1 VNRALRPL
9 SAWLFSPYPE
19 ERPPGENPHRSF
31 SWRKFGR
38 HYLNAVG
45 WIVFLIVVVHFMEA
59 SGVLKG
65 FETAGLDTF
74 LRLHSRK
81 MSERVVVVEITDQDY
96 ESPDLFQGK
105 SPLKSELLA
114 ELVSNIQK
122 YDPAVIAMDFDT
134 RSKDW
139 CQLSPALLAEM
150 LPEKSNAQTTPPH
163 PPVIWAEVPA
173 NIEEPLRLTPVLGG
187 KLHDHSYIGIPR
199 FPVDSDG
206 LVRRYEEEFSVAGS
220 LGDCSAQPAASTDI
234 PEGEQHLS
242 ATTTRDILSSFAK
255 AILDHA
261 CDYPGV
267 NCFSLRQERH
277 EPVIFNFYG
286 DRYRFPIIQSH
297 EFIGPAAQSLS
308 KNNDLQSRR
317 AALFRDKIVLIG
329 GNFSAAR
336 DIYMTPLGSMA
347 GVELIALAIESD
359 FSGGIR
365 ETQKWLEKLADFVV
379 GSLIVFLYFY
389 YRRRPRVAF
398 LTSLFGIPL
407 LAFAFSWLLFQSVA
421 YWFNF
426 MPIVIGMVLHQ
437 MLELSETCG
446 ELQKEVE
453 RLESRA
459 LLPLQEKVEAPLAD
473 QPKPEL

>member
-1 VNRALRPL
+1 
-9 SAWLFSPYPE
+9 
-19 ERPPGENPHRSF
+19 
-31 SWRKFGR
+31 
-38 HYLNAVG
+38 
-45 WIVFLIVVVHFMEA
+45 M
-59 SGVLKG
+59 
-65 FETAGLDTF
+65 
-74 LRLHSRK
+74 
-81 MSERVVVVEITDQDY
+81 EITDQDY

-114 ELVSNIQK
+114 ALVSSIQK

-150 LPEKSNAQTTPPH
+150 LPEKSNTQGLPPH
-163 PPVIWAEVPA
+163 RPVIWAEVPA
-173 NIEEPLRLTPVLGG
+173 NLEEPLQLTPVLGG
-187 KLHDHSYIGIPR
+187 MLRDSRYVGVPR

-220 LGDCSAQPAASTDI
+220 LGDCSSQPAPSTDI
-234 PEGEQHLS
+234 PEGEQHLA
-242 ATTTRDILSSFAK
+242 ATTTRDIFPSFAK

-261 CDYPGV
+261 CDHPGID
-267 NCFSLRQERH
+267 CSSLRQERH

-297 EFIGPAAQSLS
+297 EFIGPAAKSLVD
-308 KNNDLQSRR
+308 NHDLQ
-317 AALFRDKIVLIG
+317 AARTALLHNKIVLIG

-359 FSGGIR
+359 FGGGIR
-365 ETQKWLEKLADFVV
+365 ETQRWLEKLADFVV

-398 LTSLFGIPL
+398 LASLIGIPL
-407 LAFAFSWLLFQSVA
+407 LAAFFSLLLFQSAA

-426 MPIVIGMVLHQ
+426 MPIIIGVVLHQ
-437 MLELSETCG
+437 MLELSESCG
-446 ELQKEVE
+446 ELQKEVGWKD
-453 RLESRA
+453 LESRA
-459 LLPLQEKVEAPLAD
+459 S
-473 QPKPEL
+473 

>member
-1 VNRALRPL
+1 VKRALRPL
-9 SAWLFSPYPE
+9 FAWLFSPYPE
-19 ERPPGENPHRSF
+19 QRPSGENSRRSF
-31 SWRKFGR
+31 SWPKFGR
-38 HYLNAVG
+38 HYLQAVG

-65 FETAGLDTF
+65 FETEGLDTF

-81 MSERVVVVEITDQDY
+81 MSEHVVVVEITDQDY
-96 ESPDLFQGK
+96 ENSDLFQAK

-114 ELVSNIQK
+114 ELVSNIQE

-139 CQLSPALLAEM
+139 CQLSPDLLAEI
-150 LPEKSNAQTTPPH
+150 LPEKSNPPERS
-163 PPVIWAEVPA
+163 PQLPVIWAEIPA
-173 NIEEPLRLTPVLGG
+173 NVEEPLRLNPVLGG
-187 KLHDHSYIGIPR
+187 MLRDSSYVGIPR

-220 LGDCSAQPAASTDI
+220 LGDCSSQPTQSTDI
-234 PEGEQHLS
+234 PEGEQHLA
-242 ATTTRDILSSFAK
+242 ATTTHDIFPSFTK
-255 AILDHA
+255 AILDRA
-261 CDYPGV
+261 CERGV
-267 NCFSLRQERH
+267 GCASLRQERH

-297 EFIGPAAQSLS
+297 EFIGPAAKSSLE
-308 KNNDLQSRR
+308 KDELKAERT
-317 AALFRDKIVLIG
+317 ALFHNKIVLIG

-336 DIYMTPLGSMA
+336 DIYMTPLGPMA

-398 LTSLFGIPL
+398 LTSLFSIPL
-407 LAFAFSWLLFQSVA
+407 LAALFSWLLFQSAA

-426 MPIVIGMVLHQ
+426 MPIIIGMVLHQ
-437 MLELSETCG
+437 MLELSESCG

-453 RLESRA
+453 RLENRA
-459 LLPLQEKVEAPLAD
+459 LVPRQEKVKAPLVE
-473 QPKPEL
+473 QPKPQP

>member
-1 VNRALRPL
+1 VKRALRPL

-19 ERPPGENPHRSF
+19 ERPVGENPRRSF
-31 SWRKFGR
+31 SWRKFSR
-38 HYLNAVG
+38 HYLKAVG

-96 ESPDLFQGK
+96 ESPDLFGGK

-114 ELVSNIQK
+114 ELVSSIRK

-139 CQLSPALLAEM
+139 CQLGPALLAEM
-150 LPEKSNAQTTPPH
+150 LPEKSNAQGTPSH
-163 PPVIWAEVPA
+163 PPVIWAEVPS

-187 KLHDHSYIGIPR
+187 MLGDSRYVGVPR

-206 LVRRYEEEFSVAGS
+206 LVRRYEEEFSVAGL
-220 LGDCSAQPAASTDI
+220 LGDCSSQPAQPADI
-234 PEGEQHLS
+234 PGGEQHLS
-242 ATTTRDILSSFAK
+242 ATTTRDVVPSFAK

-261 CDYPGV
+261 CDRRGV
-267 NCFSLRQERH
+267 DCSSLRQERH

-297 EFIGPAAQSLS
+297 EFIGPAAQSLAM
-308 KNNDLQSRR
+308 NNDLQAQRSD
-317 AALFRDKIVLIG
+317 LFRHKIVLIG

-336 DIYMTPLGSMA
+336 DIYMTPLGPMA

-365 ETQKWLEKLADFVV
+365 ETRKWLEKLADFVV

-398 LTSLFGIPL
+398 FASLIGIPL
-407 LAFAFSWLLFQSVA
+407 LAALFSWLLFQSVD

-426 MPIVIGMVLHQ
+426 MPIIIGMVLHQ
-437 MLELSETCG
+437 MLELSESCG

-459 LLPLQEKVEAPLAD
+459 LLSRQEKVEASLAD
-473 QPKPEL
+473 PTSPEP

>member
-1 VNRALRPL
+1 MKRLPRPL
-9 SAWLFSPYPE
+9 FAWLFSPYPE
-19 ERPPGENPHRSF
+19 ERPPSETSRRSF
-31 SWRKFGR
+31 SWREFGR
-38 HYLNAVG
+38 HYLKAVG

-81 MSERVVVVEITDQDY
+81 MSERVVVVEVTDQDY
-96 ESPDLFQGK
+96 ENSLLFQGK

-114 ELVSNIQK
+114 ELVSNIRK

-139 CQLSPALLAEM
+139 CQLNNDLLAKI
-150 LPEKSNAQTTPPH
+150 LPEKKDQHDPAPNS
-163 PPVIWAEVPA
+163 PVIWAEIPS
-173 NIEEPLRLTPVLGG
+173 NIEEPLSLTPVLGG
-187 KLHDHSYIGIPR
+187 MLRDPSYVGVPR

-206 LVRRYEEEFSVAGS
+206 LVRRYEEEFSVTGS
-220 LGDCSAQPAASTDI
+220 LGDCSSQPARSTDI
-234 PEGEQHLS
+234 PEGEQRLA
-242 ATTTRDILSSFAK
+242 ATSTRDIFPSFAK

-261 CDYPGV
+261 CERGV
-267 NCFSLRQERH
+267 GCSSPRQERH

-297 EFIGPAAQSLS
+297 EFIGPAAKSES
-308 KNNDLQSRR
+308 NDLKAQRT
-317 AALFRDKIVLIG
+317 ALFHNKIVLIG

-336 DIYMTPLGSMA
+336 DVYITPLGPMA

-398 LTSLFGIPL
+398 LASLFGIPFV
-407 LAFAFSWLLFQSVA
+407 AGFFSWLLFQSAA

-426 MPIVIGMVLHQ
+426 MPIIIGMVLHQ

-453 RLESRA
+453 RLESRGA
-459 LLPLQEKVEAPLAD
+459 RPLQEKVESPLAD
-473 QPKPEL
+473 QTTPEP

>member
-1 VNRALRPL
+1 VKRALRPL
-9 SAWLFSPYPE
+9 PAWLFSPYPE
-19 ERPPGENPHRSF
+19 ERPPGKTPVPSF

-38 HYLNAVG
+38 HYLKAVG

-96 ESPDLFQGK
+96 ENLGLFQGK

-122 YDPAVIAMDFDT
+122 YDPAAIAMDFDT

-139 CQLSPALLAEM
+139 CELNPALLAEM
-150 LPEKSNAQTTPPH
+150 LPEKSNAQTTPPRH

-187 KLHDHSYIGIPR
+187 KLHDRSYVGIPR

-206 LVRRYEEEFSVAGS
+206 LVRRYEQEFSVADS
-220 LGDCSAQPAASTDI
+220 LGDCSSQPAPSTDI

-242 ATTTRDILSSFAK
+242 ASTTRDILASFAK

-261 CDYPGV
+261 CDHPGV
-267 NCFSLRQERH
+267 GCSSLHQERH

-297 EFIGPAAQSLS
+297 EFLGPAAKLE
-308 KNNDLQSRR
+308 NDDLKAQRT
-317 AALFRDKIVLIG
+317 ALFHNKIVLIG

-336 DIYMTPLGSMA
+336 DIYMTPLGPMA

-398 LTSLFGIPL
+398 LTSLLGIPIVA
-407 LAFAFSWLLFQSVA
+407 AFFSWLVFQSAA

-426 MPIVIGMVLHQ
+426 MPIIIGMVLHQ

-459 LLPLQEKVEAPLAD
+459 ARPLQEKVQSPLAD
-473 QPKPEL
+473 QQKPQP

>member
-1 VNRALRPL
+1 VKRALRPL

-19 ERPPGENPHRSF
+19 EHPPGESPHRSF
-31 SWRKFGR
+31 SWRKFGL
-38 HYLNAVG
+38 HYLKAVG
-45 WIVFLIVVVHFMEA
+45 WVVFLIVVVHFMEA

-81 MSERVVVVEITDQDY
+81 MSERVVIVEITDKDY
-96 ESPDLFQGK
+96 ENQDLFQGK

-114 ELVSNIQK
+114 ALVSNIEN

-139 CQLSPALLAEM
+139 CQLTPALLAKI
-150 LPEKSNAQTTPPH
+150 LSEKPKPPGRS
-163 PPVIWAEVPA
+163 PQAPVIWAEIPS
-173 NIEEPLRLTPVLGG
+173 NMEEPLHLNPVLGG
-187 KLHDHSYIGIPR
+187 MLRDSSYVGIPR

-206 LVRRYEEEFSVAGS
+206 LVRRYEEEFSVVGS
-220 LGDCSAQPAASTDI
+220 LGDCSSQPAESTDI
-234 PEGEQHLS
+234 PEGEQHLA
-242 ATTTRDILSSFAK
+242 ATATHDIFPSFAK
-255 AILDHA
+255 AILDRA
-261 CDYPGV
+261 CERDVG
-267 NCFSLRQERH
+267 CASLRQERH

-297 EFIGPAAQSLS
+297 EFIGPAAKSS
-308 KNNDLQSRR
+308 VENSDLKAQRT
-317 AALFRDKIVLIG
+317 ALFHNKIVLIG

-336 DIYMTPLGSMA
+336 DIYMTPLGPMA

-398 LTSLFGIPL
+398 LASLFGIPL
-407 LAFAFSWLLFQSVA
+407 LAAFLSWLLFQSVA

-426 MPIVIGMVLHQ
+426 MPIIIGIVMHQ
-437 MLELSETCG
+437 MLALSESCG

-453 RLESRA
+453 RLESRV
-459 LLPLQEKVEAPLAD
+459 LVPRLEKVEAPLAG
-473 QPKPEL
+473 QPKPRP

>member
-1 VNRALRPL
+1 VTRALRPL

-19 ERPPGENPHRSF
+19 QRPVGGNPRRSF

-38 HYLNAVG
+38 HYLKAVG

-105 SPLKSELLA
+105 SPLKSGLLA

-122 YDPAVIAMDFDT
+122 YDPAVLAMDFDT
-134 RSKDW
+134 RSKEW
-139 CQLSPALLAEM
+139 CQLDQVLLTKI
-150 LPEKSNAQTTPPH
+150 LPEKANAQGVSPH

-187 KLHDHSYIGIPR
+187 MLHDRNYVGVPR
-199 FPVDSDG
+199 FPVDPDG
-206 LVRRYEEEFSVAGS
+206 LVRRYDEEFSVAGS
-220 LGDCSAQPAASTDI
+220 LGDCSSQPAPSTDI

-242 ATTTRDILSSFAK
+242 ASNTRDALPSFAK

-261 CDYPGV
+261 CDRPGV
-267 NCFSLRQERH
+267 HCSSLRQERH
-277 EPVIFNFYG
+277 APVIFNFYG

-308 KNNDLQSRR
+308 KNNDLQAQR
-317 AALFRDKIVLIG
+317 ADLFRHKIVLLG

-336 DIYMTPLGSMA
+336 DVYMTPLGPMA

-359 FSGGIR
+359 FAGGIR
-365 ETQKWLEKLADFVV
+365 ETQKWLEKLADFLV

-407 LAFAFSWLLFQSVA
+407 LAALFSWLLFQSAA

-426 MPIVIGMVLHQ
+426 MPIIIGMVLHQ
-437 MLELSETCG
+437 MLELSESCG

-459 LLPLQEKVEAPLAD
+459 LLPLQEKAEAPLAD
-473 QPKPEL
+473 QTRPEP